1 MEEFKTGL
9 RFSSAQLGEKMRLLP
24 TKNRTADM
32 NQRLEAKDPV
42 IFSGTVHY
50 NLDPFGEFDAKPL
63 VGWVDREDE
72 GS

>member
-1 MEEFKTGL
+1 
-9 RFSSAQLGEKMRLLP
+9 
-24 TKNRTADM
+24 M